1 MKWPPS
7 QHITSGV
14 LDALSQHRLWLK
26 IDLGSNHHPA
36 TYQTP
41 DPGQVISPLRA
52 SVCSSIKWA
61 CTMLLEQEAVTF
73 LTPRIYPQ
81 WPLCSH
87 SLPEARMTF
96 THLPHLVNSYSSF
109 KTFTHLPHLVNSYSS
124 FKTPNHL
131 SYHPRQPFQTWV
143 PTAPLFL
150 RISLPPNCL
159 LVSLPHGDSSL
170 LCLGSC
176 LCPQKPALCPLGY

>member
-14 LDALSQHRLWLK
+14 LDPLSQHRLWLK

-61 CTMLLEQEAVTF
+61 CTMLLEQEAVTS
-73 LTPRIYPQ
+73 LTPRTRPH

-87 SLPEARMTF
+87 SLPEARMPF
-96 THLPHLVNSYSSF
+96 THLL
-109 KTFTHLPHLVNSYSS
+109 HLVNSYSS

-131 SYHPRQPFQTWV
+131 YYHPRQPFQTWV

-150 RISLPPNCL
+150 RTSLPPNCL

-170 LCLGSC
+170 LCLGSS